1 LIFLDMDG
9 VLCDFIGPAA
19 ALHGR
24 DARALDWAAGKGLDL
39 AAQTSKVFGLG
50 LDAFWWPIHAAG
62 EKFWAEL
69 ELTPWASGRA
79 GLVASAL
86 RLDDCVV
93 LSRPSSCPT
102 SAAGKALWLRR
113 HFDGRFAVPSGA
125 ILCARKE
132 LLAGPGR
139 VLIDDDDRNVAAWRA
154 AGGAA
159 VLLPQ
164 PWNAAG
170 DQYFSADPAA
180 VLRVVREQLDE
191 LYTMGRP

>member
-1 LIFLDMDG
+1 MDG

-24 DARALDWAAGKGLDL
+24 DARALDWAAGRGLDL

-50 LDAFWWPIHAAG
+50 LDDFWRPIHSAG

-79 GLVASAL
+79 GLVASAM

-125 ILCARKE
+125 ILAARKE